1 MGFADFLGNE
11 NILTALRGMLRAGR
25 VPNAL
30 LFTGPRG
37 VGKYTLARMFA
48 QAANCESMTD
58 DFCGECAPC
67 KSIVQ
72 LADTRPLIERG
83 LAERG
88 ESPDTATIE
97 RTPLLLQTHPDVCVI
112 VPDPVRLRTPVARPV
127 IRMGQL
133 RAVQRAAYFRPG
145 ARRRVF
151 ILDGAE
157 TMRWDNAN
165 IFLKILEEPPESA
178 TLILLASSA
187 DLLLRTIQSRCL
199 RFYFAPLPVE
209 QVEGFLKRRAD
220 LKPAQRKL
228 VAQLSQGSIGTAL
241 EMDLEESA
249 RLRRDVLRVME
260 LGAAGKPAGKLFA
273 LTAQLA
279 KSEKVP
285 FENILDLFYSLLTDL
300 LELSCDAKN
309 SVLRNPDLRRELEAL
324 SAKATLDWVSQATSR
339 LDQLHGRLRR
349 NVNRQLG
356 LENVAVSLASR

>member
-25 VPNAL
+25 IPSAL

-48 QAANCESMTD
+48 QAANCEKLTD

-67 KSIVQ
+67 RSIAQ

-83 LAERG
+83 LTERG
-88 ESPDTATIE
+88 ESADTAAVE
-97 RTPLLLQTHPDVCVI
+97 RMPLLLQTHPDVCVI
-112 VPDPVRLRTPVARPV
+112 VPDPVRLRAPVARPV

-133 RAVQRAAYFRPG
+133 RAVQRAAYFRPAG
-145 ARRRVF
+145 RRRVF

-199 RFYFAPLPVE
+199 RFYFAPLPIE
-209 QVEGFLKRRAD
+209 QVEGFLERRKD

-241 EMDLEESA
+241 ELDLEESA
-249 RLRRDVLRVME
+249 RLRRDVLRVVE

-279 KSEKVP
+279 KTEKVP

-300 LELSCDAKN
+300 LELSCDPKN
-309 SVLRNPDLRRELEAL
+309 CVLRNPDLRRELEAL

-356 LENVAVSLASR
+356 LENVAVSLVGR

>member
-48 QAANCESMTD
+48 QAANCERLPD
-58 DFCGECAPC
+58 DFCGECATC
-67 KSIVQ
+67 RSIAQ
-72 LADTRPLIERG
+72 LADTPPLIERA

-88 ESPDTATIE
+88 ESPDTAAVE
-97 RTPLLLQTHPDVCVI
+97 RMPLLLQTHPDVCVV

-165 IFLKILEEPPESA
+165 IFLKILEEPPETA
-178 TLILLASSA
+178 TLILLASNA

-209 QVEGFLKRRAD
+209 HVEGFLKRRAD
-220 LKPAQRKL
+220 LKPAERRL

-241 EMDLEESA
+241 AMDLEESV
-249 RLRRDVLRVME
+249 RLRRDVLRVVE

-273 LTAQLA
+273 MTAQLA
-279 KSEKVP
+279 KAEKVP

-300 LELSCDAKN
+300 LELSCAPKN
-309 SVLRNPDLRRELEAL
+309 SVLRNPDLRRELESL
-324 SAKATLDWVSQATSR
+324 SAQATLEWVSQATSR